1 MSMGSGGI
9 VNPNVGPQTGAP
21 PTDPLGNQ
29 GQGGDGTM
37 WDQLRQ
43 WLSSL
48 VGDFGD
54 LGNLDTDTLT
64 QALPFLQVYQ
74 QMAQA
79 QYQTNYLDYL
89 GKQQQLGEDQLAEA
103 QQEVKFKNGPYWDW
117 YTKVYY
123 PQQQELSQMNFDTQ
137 KQLSADQLA
146 MSGNQLKMGEQQLQ
160 IGNQNVYQELQRSK
174 QADAS
179 TAVALAQ
186 AFQAMPFLRTDH
198 SADGRKVSGL
208 AYSYGYPQ

>member
-1 MSMGSGGI
+1 MSLGAIPSGPY
-9 VNPNVGPQTGAP
+9 VPAPAAP

-29 GQGGDGTM
+29 GGGGDNTI

-54 LGNLDTDTLT
+54 LGDLDTDTLT

-79 QYQTNYLDYL
+79 QYQSQYLDYL

-103 QQEVKFKNGPYWDW
+103 QKELDFKDGPYWDW

-123 PQQQELSQMNFDTQ
+123 PQQQELSQLNFDTQ

-186 AFQAMPFLRTDH
+186 AFQAMPFLRTEKT
-198 SADGRKVSGL
+198 ADGRKVSGL

>member
-1 MSMGSGGI
+1 MSLGI
-9 VNPNVGPQTGAP
+9 AHAPLSPSQPPP

-29 GQGGDGTM
+29 GGGGDNTI

-54 LGNLDTDTLT
+54 LGDLDTDTLT

-79 QYQTNYLDYL
+79 QYQSQYLDYL

-103 QQEVKFKNGPYWDW
+103 QQELDFKNGPYWDW

-123 PQQQELSQMNFDTQ
+123 PQQQELSQLNFDTQ
-137 KQLSADQLA
+137 KQLSAD
-146 MSGNQLKMGEQQLQ
+146 QLKMGEQQLQ

-186 AFQAMPFLRTDH
+186 AFQAMPFLRTEKT
-198 SADGRKVSGL
+198 ADGRKVSGL